1 MVRGYGKMT
10 KHTENKGQA
19 AKLRGF
25 PRKNR
30 ARVKT
35 LVCRS
40 LGKGG
45 YPPLEAVEDFKNYLK
60 ALKRARDTIDSYVRS
75 VTQFFAYMA
84 GKGIHDVRAVTR
96 PHLEQYQ
103 ADLVEGGQYTTHS
116 IHTKMRSLRRFYDY
130 LEHTGKILMNPT
142 SGFQLPKLE
151 DRLPRDVLT
160 PSEIKRLLDAPD
172 TSNRKGVRDKAILE
186 VMYSTGIRVGEL
198 CGLTIYDVDLNAGF
212 IRINLGK
219 GAKDRIV
226 PLGHTAKKYLKEY
239 LLHVRGYYTKRYRD
253 SRQLFVGQRG
263 KLTVCTVNNIVHR
276 HTDKAGIAKTVTA
289 HTLRHTCATHMLAG
303 GADIIHVQHLLGHAD
318 VSTTQ
323 IYVRVAQRDVKN
335 MHSKCHPCETEQT
348 QETFKAPRKFRQ
360 DYALSP
366 NRKKPGPKPGKR
378 KNG

>member
-1 MVRGYGKMT
+1 MVRGYYKMAESI
-10 KHTENKGQA
+10 ENKAQSQ
-19 AKLRGF
+19 KLRGF
-25 PRKNR
+25 PRKDR
-30 ARVKT
+30 ARVRT
-35 LVCRS
+35 
-40 LGKGG
+40 
-45 YPPLEAVEDFKNYLK
+45 YAPLEAVEDFKKYLK
-60 ALKRARDTIDSYVRS
+60 ALKRARDTIDSYVRE
-75 VTQFFAYMA
+75 TTRFFAYMA
-84 GKGIHDVRAVTR
+84 AKGIHDVRAVTR

-103 ADLVEGGQYTTHS
+103 ADLVEGGQYTTNS

-130 LEHTGKILMNPT
+130 LEHSGKILINPT

-160 PSEIKRLLDAPD
+160 SSEIKRLLDAPD

-253 SRQLFVGQRG
+253 SRQLFVGQRAG
-263 KLTVCTVNNIVHR
+263 LTTSAVNDIVHMY
-276 HTDKAGIAKTVTA
+276 TDKAGINKNVSA
-289 HTLRHTCATHMLAG
+289 HTLRHTCATHMLAS

-323 IYVRVAQRDVKN
+323 IYVRVAQRDVKA
-335 MHSKCHPCETEQT
+335 MHGKCHPAESESFK
-348 QETFKAPRKFRQ
+348 ETFKAPRKFRQ
-360 DYALSP
+360 DYMSSSR
-366 NRKKPGPKPGKR
+366 RKKPGKK